1 MLLVVI
7 SDILFNTLEGRSL
20 LEMRDDNVPLSETNS
35 RILTDKIVDYY
46 IQNEIKMTVDDADNI
61 AEEIVMNFPQ
71 ELKVINQ

>member
-1 MLLVVI
+1 
-7 SDILFNTLEGRSL
+7 
-20 LEMRDDNVPLSETNS
+20 MRNDNVPLSETNS

-71 ELKVINQ
+71 ELKVTNQ